1 MGTSIIAFEAQE
13 TEDGILV
20 EDSEGEDVLAKDFDA
35 IAKFLFEDY
44 DDEDRGIEHLKVCWD
59 LNEFAEIIFKT
70 LPKDLVEQF
79 NEGQIKVRYQNYTIF
94 YIPSK
99 MLGIDGKIRERIKGN
114 LYNEERYEMVIY
126 HLKQF
131 CPDKRIVPVE
141 DVKELGMELLVQLK
155 RMGLYPT
162 RLVSPISI
170 YDECVLSKMPVVPRA
185 CHIPE
190 EATEALEY
198 AMRGMNREWRSA
210 YQLGYW
216 EKAFDYDL
224 TAAYPSLIAQ
234 LRDIRYAKW
243 HNSGQEE
250 ECDWGVMKGLVTIN
264 KDISPIIC
272 EDNILRSGTWEE
284 TITTED
290 AEFIRKYEIGDFK
303 ITDGWFMNY
312 GIKDCYPFE
321 VAMNRLFGMRATNYF
336 VTHISKHISVGLGGK
351 FGEIKTDGSYGDY
364 FNPIY
369 RLMVTDRARLKV
381 ARFIYDKQLQDNL
394 IGVMVDGVLADKE
407 VKLKGGTLMGNWRV
421 KPSPALV
428 MSTGYQFVGDKKPGN
443 ISLEQILT
451 AIKEHPNK
459 TSYCGIDMVG
469 LEYDREFPEKPK
481 TGGQLLENRY
491 SSKPLGGK

>member
-1 MGTSIIAFEAQE
+1 MGTSIVAFDAQVM
-13 TEDGILV
+13 DGGIHL
-20 EDSEGEDVLAKDFDA
+20 EDSEGEDVVAKDFDT
-35 IAKFLFEDY
+35 IAKFLLEDY
-44 DDEDRGIEHLKVCWD
+44 DDEDRGITYLKVCYD
-59 LNEFAEIIFKT
+59 LNEFAEIIFRT
-70 LPKDLVEQF
+70 LPKELVGKFE
-79 NEGQIKVRYQNYTIF
+79 EGEIRVKYGAYTIF

-114 LYNEERYEMVIY
+114 LYKEERFETVIY

-131 CPDKRIVPVE
+131 CPDTKIVPAE
-141 DVKELGMELLVQLK
+141 EAKELGMELLVQLK

-170 YDECVLSKMPVVPRA
+170 YDECVLSRMLVPRA

-190 EATEALEY
+190 EAAEAMEY
-198 AMRGMNREWRSA
+198 SMRGMNREWRSA

-216 EKAFDYDL
+216 EQAFDFDI
-224 TAAYPSLIAQ
+224 TACYPSIIAQ

-243 HNSGQEE
+243 QKSGQEE

-264 KDISPIIC
+264 KDVSPIIC
-272 EDNILRSGTWEE
+272 EDNTLRVGTWEE

-290 AEFIRKYEIGDFK
+290 AEFIRKYGIGDFK
-303 ITDGWFMNY
+303 IIDGWFMNY

-336 VTHISKHISVGLGGK
+336 VTHISKSISVGLGGK

-369 RLMVTDRARLKV
+369 RLMVTDRARMKV
-381 ARFIYDKQLQDNL
+381 AQFIYDKKLQNHL

-407 VKLKGGTLMGNWRV
+407 LKLKAGTLMGNWRLN

-443 ISLEQILT
+443 ISLEQILN
-451 AIKEHPNK
+451 AIREHPNK
-459 TSYCGIDMVG
+459 TSYCGIDMAG
-469 LEYDREFPEKPK
+469 LEYDRDFSGKPK

-491 SSKPLGGK
+491 SSKPLRF